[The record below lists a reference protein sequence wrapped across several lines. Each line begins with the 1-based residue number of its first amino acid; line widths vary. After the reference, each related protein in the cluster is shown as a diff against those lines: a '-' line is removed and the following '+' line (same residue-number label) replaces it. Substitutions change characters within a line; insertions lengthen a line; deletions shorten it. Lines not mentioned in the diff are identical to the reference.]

1 MRGTV
6 SAHQARTVQR
16 KHHGQVLQGHV
27 VNQLVVAALQERG
40 VDGHDRLHAFAG
52 HACGE
57 RDGMLLGDAHV
68 VVAVGKALFK
78 LDHAR
83 ALAHGRGDAHQARV
97 LRRHV
102 AQPLAEHLG
111 ERLLGGRG
119 WLGQAHAGVELAGAV
134 VGHGVGL
141 GQLVALALLGHHVQ
155 ELRALQALDVF
166 QRRDQR
172 VEVVPVDGADVVKA
186 EFLEQRG
193 GHHHAFGL
201 LLEALGQFEQ
211 GRHRAQ
217 HGLAHVL
224 GGGIELPAHQL
235 RKVAVESAHG
245 GADAHVVVVQHH
257 QQVAV
262 GHARVVERLEG
273 HAGTHRAVANN
284 GYRMAVVALALG
296 GQCHA
301 QGCRDAGA
309 GMRRAKG
316 VVDALGAL
324 RKARDAAQLAQR
336 VHAVAAAGQDLVRV
350 GLVAHVPHQAVFRG
364 VEDMV
369 QGHGQLH
376 RAQVGAEV
384 ATGLRH
390 ALQHEL
396 AQLGRQH
403 LEVCAREPTQ
413 VCRVIDGLQQGK
425 GCRGH

>member
-1 MRGTV
+1 MPINR
-6 SAHQARTVQR
+6 
-16 KHHGQVLQGHV
+16 
-27 VNQLVVAALQERG
+27 
-40 VDGHDRLHAFAG
+40 
-52 HACGE
+52 
-57 RDGMLLGDAHV
+57 
-68 VVAVGKALFK
+68 
-78 LDHAR
+78 
-83 ALAHGRGDAHQARV
+83 
-97 LRRHV
+97 
-102 AQPLAEHLG
+102 
-111 ERLLGGRG
+111 
-119 WLGQAHAGVELAGAV
+119 
-134 VGHGVGL
+134 
-141 GQLVALALLGHHVQ
+141 
-155 ELRALQALDVF
+155 
-166 QRRDQR
+166 
-172 VEVVPVDGADVVKA
+172 ADVVETKL
-186 EFLEQRG
+186 LEQRG
-193 GHHHAFGL
+193 RHHHALGL
-201 LLEALGQFEQ
+201 LLQPLGQLEQ
-211 GRHRAQ
+211 GRDRAQ
-217 HGLAHVL
+217 HRLANGLGSGVEIA
-224 GGGIELPAHQL
+224 AHQL
-235 RKVAVESAHG
+235 RQVAVERTDG
-245 GADAHVVVVQHH
+245 RADAHVVVVQHH

-262 GHARVVERLEG
+262 GHTRVVERLEG
-273 HAGTHRAVANN
+273 HAGTHRAVTND
-284 GYRMAVVALALG
+284 GHCMAVVALALG

-301 QGCRDAGA
+301 QGRRDAGA

-316 VVDALGAL
+316 VVDALGTL